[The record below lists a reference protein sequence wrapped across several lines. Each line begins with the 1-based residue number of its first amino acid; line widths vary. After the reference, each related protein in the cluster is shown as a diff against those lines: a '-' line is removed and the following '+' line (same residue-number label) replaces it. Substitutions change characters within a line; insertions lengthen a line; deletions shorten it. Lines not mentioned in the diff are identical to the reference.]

1 VTTFTTTHANSLPF
15 KGRAGEG
22 MVFESPFHLSRN
34 TIPTQTLPLKGRA
47 SKQAARSALFSGGAQ

>member
-1 VTTFTTTHANSLPF
+1 MTSTTTRTNSLPF

-22 MVFESPFHLSRN
+22 MVFDSPAHSFPN

-47 SKQAARSALFSGGAQ
+47 SKQTAGSAIFSGGAQ